1 MTQARRKLLVVA
13 RDPAICRY
21 LRRRFSQHGY
31 EISGTQQ
38 PDRASIMISEWC
50 PDILM
55 LETDLLTGD
64 SVSHIQDIKAIT
76 DIPILGLLP
85 GSVAEDVIE
94 ALDAG
99 VDDCIASPFSL
110 EELAARLRKMLRRDL
125 LRRGLKP
132 NFTSGELQIDLLAGR
147 IRRGNHEFLL
157 SDIQIR
163 LLQRLIAADGGVV
176 AIRELVQELWG
187 APDSS
192 KIGALRR
199 AIWRVRNKIET
210 DPHRPVHI
218 LTEVRVGYR
227 LASPSTVPT
236 DGMSPV
242 HMPAT

>member
-1 MTQARRKLLVVA
+1 
-13 RDPAICRY
+13 
-21 LRRRFSQHGY
+21 
-31 EISGTQQ
+31 
-38 PDRASIMISEWC
+38 MISEWC

-64 SVSHIQDIKAIT
+64 SVSLIQDIKAIT

-85 GSVAEDVIE
+85 GSVVEDVIE

-99 VDDCIASPFSL
+99 VDDCIANPFSL

-132 NFTSGELQIDLLAGR
+132 KFTSGELQIDLLAGR
-147 IRRGNHEFLL
+147 IRRGDHEFLL

-187 APDSS
+187 AHDSS

-199 AIWRVRNKIET
+199 AIWLVRNKIET

-227 LASPSTVPT
+227 LASSAAVPT
-236 DGMSPV
+236 DATSPV
-242 HMPAT
+242 HMPAV